1 MGNSGRTINDL
12 YCDCDECA
20 FIRMTEMVKLKSGVV
35 IDCTCN
41 HGVTDVGCHHGHHSW
56 RDAKPEPK
64 NRKRADLKPRKQ
76 KPQVQMLPYDPHAW
90 EARVVEHGAK
100 KYARGNF
107 RLPIEGEAPH
117 EKASEY
123 IRAAMGHLWAQAE
136 QIERYIAGL
145 EQNAL
150 AIDNDSGLP
159 HLAHAMCSVS
169 FAIQAGIDGG
179 VFPKDPK
186 ASKKEKP

>member
-1 MGNSGRTINDL
+1 MI
-12 YCDCDECA
+12 CDCTECA
-20 FIRMTEMVKLKSGVV
+20 FMRMARQLSEE
-35 IDCTCN
+35 CTC
-41 HGVTDVGCHHGHHSW
+41 GHTVFTAHCNVEG
-56 RDAKPEPK
+56 RIIYVPAEDTPDG
-64 NRKRADLKPRKQ
+64 KRGKMADLKPRKQ

-136 QIERYIAGL
+136 QIERYITGL
-145 EQNAL
+145 DKDVL

-179 VFPKDPK
+179 IFPKDC
-186 ASKKEKP
+186 KKP